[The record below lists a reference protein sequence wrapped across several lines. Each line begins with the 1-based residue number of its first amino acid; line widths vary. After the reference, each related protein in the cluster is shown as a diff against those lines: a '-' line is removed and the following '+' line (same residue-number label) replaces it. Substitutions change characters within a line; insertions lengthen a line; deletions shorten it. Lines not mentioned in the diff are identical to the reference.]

1 MINRVINARV
11 ARAAILSLGLFA
23 TSLTAMLPL
32 AAKAQESVYEAPAS
46 AIIKYLGFVE
56 DKLLFNVDIDNRN
69 EERCWISIQ
78 DETGE
83 VLYRQDFKDARFA
96 KTFGVKKEELE
107 GKNLVFVLMRGKVK
121 QEQVFQV
128 STNTRVI
135 QDVIVA
141 KQ

>member
-11 ARAAILSLGLFA
+11 VRVAIVSLSLFA
-23 TSLTAMLPL
+23 TSLVSMIPQVAI
-32 AAKAQESVYEAPAS
+32 AQTGAYVTPSS

-56 DKLLFNVDIDNRN
+56 DKLLFNVDIENKK

-78 DETGE
+78 DESGE
-83 VLYRQDFKDARFA
+83 VLYRQEFKETRFA
-96 KTFGVKKEELE
+96 KTFGVKKDELE
-107 GKNLVFVLMRGKVK
+107 GKNLVFVLMRGKEK

>member
-11 ARAAILSLGLFA
+11 VRAVIVSLSLFA
-23 TSLTAMLPL
+23 TSLVSMIPQVAI
-32 AAKAQESVYEAPAS
+32 AQTGAYVTPSS

-56 DKLLFNVDIDNRN
+56 DKLLFNVDIENKK

-78 DETGE
+78 DESGE
-83 VLYRQDFKDARFA
+83 VLYRQDFKEARFT
-96 KTFGVKKEELE
+96 KTFGINKDEIE
-107 GKNLVFVLMRGKVK
+107 GKNLSFVLIKGKEK